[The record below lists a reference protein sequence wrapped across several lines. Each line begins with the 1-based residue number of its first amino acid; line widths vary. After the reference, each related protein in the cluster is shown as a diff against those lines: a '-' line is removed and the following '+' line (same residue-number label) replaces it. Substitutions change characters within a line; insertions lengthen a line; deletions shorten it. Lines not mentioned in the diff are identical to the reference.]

1 MIKVQDSKIRKKVE
15 NTEKK
20 NRRIK
25 MIIATIIIITAKH
38 TIALKDKKKS

>member
-25 MIIATIIIITAKH
+25 MIIAIIIITTTKH
-38 TIALKDKKKS
+38 THKCAKG

>member
-20 NRRIK
+20 NRRIE
-25 MIIATIIIITAKH
+25 MIIAIIILITAKH
-38 TIALKDKKKS
+38 TNAQNDKKKS